1 MNFRKPLVAA
11 AAVSA
16 LMSVCAPAQAFTFL
30 GATSNSNGSFSFA
43 KDTKVDFDFFASHG
57 AYQSNFNVYSS
68 GKNLLATLFEEKV
81 ARDPLPGSKPDYNK
95 NDSKGTCGITVL
107 PAPCQATFTFAKGVS
122 YFLGLTAKD
131 KGKNQ
136 GTVYTGDLTTT
147 KADDPK
153 AETFKFVNGGEKF
166 VYYTNYKDGSL
177 SKRKSELIDV
187 EAGTTLIAVND
198 SWSGDADYNDF
209 IVKAKKSAA
218 VPEPGTVGALLG
230 AGALGLINRR
240 RKASEAEK
248 A

>member
-11 AAVSA
+11 AAISA
-16 LMSVCAPAQAFTFL
+16 LMSVCAPAQAFSFL
-30 GATSNSNGSFSFA
+30 GATSNSDGSFSFA
-43 KDTKVDFDFFASHG
+43 KDTKVEFDFFASHG
-57 AYQSNFNVYSS
+57 AYQSNFNVYGS
-68 GKNLLATLFEEKV
+68 GKNLLTTLFKEEV
-81 ARDPLPGSKPDYNK
+81 ARDPLPGPKPDYNK

-107 PAPCQATFTFAKGVS
+107 PVPCQTTFTFAKGVS
-122 YFLGLTAKD
+122 YFLGLTGGSKA
-131 KGKNQ
+131 
-136 GTVYTGDLTTT
+136 VYTGDLTTYS
-147 KADDPK
+147 KDDAK
-153 AETFKFVNGGEKF
+153 AETFKFVNGGEQF
-166 VYYTNYKDGSL
+166 VYYTSYKDGSL
-177 SKRKSELIDV
+177 DKRKKELINV

-198 SWSGDADYNDF
+198 SWNGDADYNDF